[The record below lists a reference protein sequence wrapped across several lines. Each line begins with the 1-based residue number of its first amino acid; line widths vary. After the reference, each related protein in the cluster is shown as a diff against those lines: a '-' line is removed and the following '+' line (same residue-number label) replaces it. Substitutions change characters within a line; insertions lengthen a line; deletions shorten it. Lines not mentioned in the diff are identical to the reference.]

1 MMVLRVFILS
11 LLAFTLVACGD
22 SSPPTVGEARDFT
35 SACAKANDGK
45 RIAVEGYLRF
55 PDSFSGK
62 GSVVLRLYQADDYT
76 GKPIGVQT
84 EIGTAANHVE
94 EVQKQFSDTDLK
106 VHLASGQVSGFG
118 EKVKVSGK
126 VYYPLVAQE
135 FDCALENP
143 LVEVKK

>member
-1 MMVLRVFILS
+1 MVLRVFILGM
-11 LLAFTLVACGD
+11 LAFALVACGD
-22 SSPPTVGEARDFT
+22 SGPPTVGEARDFA

-45 RIAVEGYLRF
+45 RIAIEGYLRF
-55 PDSFSGK
+55 PDSFSGEV
-62 GSVVLRLYQADDYT
+62 SVVLRLYQTDDYA

-84 EIGTAANHVE
+84 TIGTTANQVE

-135 FDCALENP
+135 FECALENP
-143 LVEVKK
+143 LVEATK